1 MIAAKDPAVSMVS
14 TGSFFGTTCL
24 DSLLINLTTT
34 LHPETFVFITLPPR
48 HLPAPTLDIQMSFRE
63 AEGLTVITTRTS
75 AVGHGLDYTFPCKM
89 ITLNVHSSLEA
100 VGFIAVI
107 AQRLKEIGI
116 GVNPVSGFFHDHLF
130 VPIGREQDA
139 SYALDMLAAGA
150 KEKSEKSKEEIVLK
164 S

>member
-1 MIAAKDPAVSMVS
+1 MLS
-14 TGSFFGTTCL
+14 TGSVLGTTSL
-24 DSLLINLTTT
+24 ESLLLNLTMS
-34 LHPETFVFITLPPR
+34 LHPDTFVFATMQPSHLPPS
-48 HLPAPTLDIQMSFRE
+48 TLTIQMSFRE

-75 AVGHGLDYTFPCKM
+75 AVDHGLDYTFPCKM

-107 AQRLKEIGI
+107 AQRLREIGV

-139 SYALDMLAAGA
+139 MNALQELVIGA
-150 KEKSEKSKEEIVLK
+150 KENRERPNEENVDP